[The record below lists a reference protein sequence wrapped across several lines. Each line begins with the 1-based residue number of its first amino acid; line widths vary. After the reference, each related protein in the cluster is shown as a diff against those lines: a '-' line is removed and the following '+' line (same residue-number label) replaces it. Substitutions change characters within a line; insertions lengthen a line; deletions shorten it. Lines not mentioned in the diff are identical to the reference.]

1 MQRRNGH
8 FAMNTIGKWL
18 VIGFLTLHSLPSFA
32 ANWPERIVRIIVAS
46 SPGSSIDLAARVF
59 AERLTQ
65 RWERPIVIDNRAG
78 ADGILSVQALMQAG
92 DGHTLLLAF
101 PGVVTVMPLL
111 HRRLPYDPFGDL
123 VPITSVV
130 HDFLAI
136 AVTTILPVAS
146 LDELVALARSRPGQF
161 NWVAAPGAPYLTFL
175 EFQRRAGIKLT
186 HVPYRSSN
194 LALPDLMTGEIQVV
208 IVPLSSALP
217 LARDGKLK
225 LLAVTALRRSPAA
238 RDIPTVT
245 EAGYS
250 ELTVEAPVGLF
261 GPKGMSPDLRAR
273 IAADVQAIATEPAI
287 MKRLEAAG
295 MLAKGS
301 TPNEYVATLAEQSA
315 RWASLA
321 QTYGVRPQ

>member
-1 MQRRNGH
+1 
-8 FAMNTIGKWL
+8 MNTVHKWL
-18 VIGFLTLHSLPSFA
+18 AIGLLTLHPLQSFA
-32 ANWPERIVRIIVAS
+32 AHWPERIVRIIVAS

-65 RWERPIVIDNRAG
+65 RWGRPIVIDNRAG
-78 ADGILSVQALMQAG
+78 ADGILAVQALMQAG

-101 PGVVTVMPLL
+101 PGVVTVVPLL
-111 HRRLPYDPFGDL
+111 HPRLAYDPVGDL
-123 VPITSVV
+123 LPITSVV

-136 AVTTILPVAS
+136 AVSAALPVRS
-146 LDELVALARSRPGQF
+146 LDELVTVARSQPGQL
-161 NWVAAPGAPYLTFL
+161 NWAASPGAPYLTFL
-175 EFQRRAGIKLT
+175 EFQRRADIKLA

-194 LALPDLMTGEIQVV
+194 LALPDLMSGQIQVA

-217 LARDGKLK
+217 LAHEGKLK

-238 RDIPTVT
+238 HDIPTVT

-250 ELTVEAPVGLF
+250 ELIVEAAVGLF
-261 GPKGMSPDLRAR
+261 GPRGISSDLRAR

-287 MKRLEAAG
+287 MRRLEVAG
-295 MLAKGS
+295 MLAKAS
-301 TPNEYVATLAEQSA
+301 TPDEYAGTLAEQRA

-321 QTYGVRPQ
+321 QTYGVDLPQ